1 MSNPYRAFL
10 SSTYDD
16 LKQHRKIVIASLRDC
31 GISIDPMEEWQ
42 ANPAEP
48 KVFSQ
53 QAIEGCDMCVLLVS
67 YRRGHVPPGETE
79 SITQLEYRAAVDMG
93 IDVLV
98 WMLADGE
105 KWPSEFDDRVDPAVQ
120 RWRSSFRDAHGLM
133 TFHAEPS
140 SVRVE
145 PSIVRWVV
153 SKSRS
158 ATIVMASPALGANV
172 LSPLDLEGLSD
183 PTRSSYMSQI
193 QQDLHLILCGRSSQV
208 PLVNLGNGDSWWS
221 TRLFL
226 LCSLLRD
233 FSDVRLVAFVD
244 VGGYVGVSSPAAAAA
259 AFATLVPD
267 AGSHYQ
273 FEGRARGAV
282 AAVARAVSRFRES
295 FEAETERAVKRWMT
309 GDSVRRVLGD
319 ELGTAMLFADGDAEP
334 TTARFL
340 HDVVSQR
347 ADNVA
352 ILNRGDRAVRFVLDR
367 RGLADNLA
375 MEQLRARF

>member
-1 MSNPYRAFL
+1 MSNPYKAFL

-16 LKQHRKIVIASLRDC
+16 LKQHRKHVIASLRDC
-31 GISIDPMEEWQ
+31 GILIDPMEHWQ
-42 ANPAEP
+42 AHPAEP

-67 YRRGHVPPGETE
+67 YRLGHVPPGETE
-79 SITQLEYRAAVDMG
+79 SITQLEYRAAVNMG
-93 IDVLV
+93 IDPLV
-98 WMLADGE
+98 CLLADGE
-105 KWPSEFDDRVDPAVQ
+105 KWPSEFDERGDPAVQ
-120 RWRSSFRDAHGLM
+120 RWRSSFRDLHGLI

-158 ATIVMASPALGANV
+158 ATIAMATPTLGANV
-172 LSPLDLEGLSD
+172 LSPLDLAGLSD
-183 PTRSSYMSQI
+183 PTRPIASSYVSQI
-193 QQDLHLILCGRSSQV
+193 EQDLRLILDGRSSQV

-233 FSDVRLVAFVD
+233 FTDVRLVGFVD
-244 VGGYVGVSSPAAAAA
+244 VEGYVGVASPGAAAA

-273 FEGRARGAV
+273 FGGYDRALVTDV
-282 AAVARAVSRFRES
+282 AQAVSRFSDS
-295 FEAETERAVKRWMT
+295 FEAGTERAVLRT
-309 GDSVRRVLGD
+309 SSEGCNSAG
-319 ELGTAMLFADGDAEP
+319 G
-334 TTARFL
+334 
-340 HDVVSQR
+340 
-347 ADNVA
+347 
-352 ILNRGDRAVRFVLDR
+352 ILA
-367 RGLADNLA
+367 
-375 MEQLRARF
+375 